1 MSIKIKSIEPGSL
14 AQENGLQAGDKI
26 ISLNEIPI
34 RDFLDLQ
41 YYASDY
47 QLDFILEDSLGSQ
60 RELTIYRELAK
71 PLGIIPEDYR
81 HRNCQNNCVFCFID
95 QMPPGMRK
103 SLYGKDDDYLLS
115 FVYGNY
121 ITLTNLKAED
131 LTRITEQ
138 HISPLYVSLHSSN
151 MDLRQELMRS
161 AHPVNVMAILAEL
174 SESGIDFHIQIVC
187 VPGFN
192 DGAELRRTVSDLMD
206 ERLSILSI
214 GVVPVGLTKYRDQLC
229 QLSGFDQASAL
240 EILEILDELRVSYE
254 SQIIYPADE
263 IFVLAGRPVPEVEY
277 YQDFPQIE
285 NGIGMLSLTY
295 ENFKKHKRAILKE
308 LRQGGG
314 DYVILC
320 STSAQTLIAQI
331 VKELNLRLKG
341 QEITMQVI
349 RNDFFGEQVTVAG
362 LITFSDIAA
371 QFVPKKPVT
380 VILPDVIFNHEG
392 NTLDGKSREDLKK
405 DLGTPI
411 LLMDQLWEAWQG
423 LA

>member
-41 YYASDY
+41 YYGSDY

-206 ERLSILSI
+206 DSLNILSI

-229 QLSGFDQASAL
+229 QLSGFDQAGAL
-240 EILEILDELRVSYE
+240 EVLDILDELRVSYE

-263 IFVLAGRPVPEVEY
+263 IFVLAGDR
-277 YQDFPQIE
+277 
-285 NGIGMLSLTY
+285 
-295 ENFKKHKRAILKE
+295 
-308 LRQGGG
+308 
-314 DYVILC
+314 
-320 STSAQTLIAQI
+320 
-331 VKELNLRLKG
+331 
-341 QEITMQVI
+341 
-349 RNDFFGEQVTVAG
+349 
-362 LITFSDIAA
+362 
-371 QFVPKKPVT
+371 
-380 VILPDVIFNHEG
+380 
-392 NTLDGKSREDLKK
+392 KSVV
-405 DLGTPI
+405 
-411 LLMDQLWEAWQG
+411 
-423 LA
+423 